1 MDESRASDAEC
12 RGFAPYQ
19 PSRARTPPSDLI
31 RIRSAT
37 INDLLSIMRV
47 QAEAERPAATMS
59 SLEQAISD
67 PEREVVVGTMESMI
81 VGWAKTH
88 YWDHSDGPAA
98 AGHYLGGVTVA
109 PNSRRRGVADALT
122 AARLQWIS
130 QRATQAWYVV
140 NAKNMPSMDL
150 HRRWGF
156 HEVARSDR
164 FHSTN
169 FSGGE
174 GIFFCAVS
182 RDGSSTNSGG
192 FHSY

>member
-1 MDESRASDAEC
+1 MPQSH
-12 RGFAPYQ
+12 
-19 PSRARTPPSDLI
+19 LI

-37 INDLLSIMRV
+37 INDLLGIMRV
-47 QAEAERPAATMS
+47 QADAERPAATTS
-59 SLEQAISD
+59 ALEQAISD
-67 PEREVVVGTMESMI
+67 PEREVVVATMGSMV

-88 YWDHSDGPAA
+88 YWDHGDGPAA

-109 PNSRRRGVADALT
+109 PDSRRQGVADALT
-122 AARLQWIS
+122 AARLEWIS

-156 HEVARSDR
+156 YEVARSDR

-174 GIFFCAVS
+174 GILFCAAS
-182 RDGSSTNSGG
+182 R
-192 FHSY
+192 